1 MLSKLLCVS
10 SFLLAYSVA
19 EPTKLLSIPADEFV
33 GLTDVKFSPGVTASM
48 EVDVMQEAANVW
60 FDTIIQVVNGLK
72 IPDFDMGSGDYM
84 NDNTFYIKQRVANVE
99 LYSTSN
105 NALHL
110 NCKQLTASFKS
121 NHFRYKVAPLIKAKG
136 YVEVDME
143 KVDIGFGL

>member
-19 EPTKLLSIPADEFV
+19 EPTKLMSIPAEEF
-33 GLTDVKFSPGVTASM
+33 GLTDVKFTPGVTASM

-72 IPDFDMGSGDYM
+72 IPDFDMGHGDYM
-84 NDNTFYIKQRVANVE
+84 NDNRFSIKQRVANVE

-105 NALHL
+105 NAIHL
-110 NCKQLTASFKS
+110 NCKQLTAVFHS
-121 NHFRYKVAPLIKAKG
+121 NKFRYKVAPLIVAKG
-136 YVEVDME
+136 YVEVDMNQ
-143 KVDIGFGL
+143 VDIGFGL